1 MNVVERRENNSGNH
15 TKYLW
20 FGLLLIDGVIIGF
33 SEPGFGSRSLGFW
46 SKHPGEKF
54 D

>member
-1 MNVVERRENNSGNH
+1 MNVVERRENDSGNH

-33 SEPGFGSRSLGFW
+33 SEPGFGSRS
-46 SKHPGEKF
+46 
-54 D
+54 

>member
-33 SEPGFGSRSLGFW
+33 SKPGLDLDLKGFRYKYPGKKFG
-46 SKHPGEKF
+46 
-54 D
+54 